1 MEKHVGGKGTMLQ
14 LTAKLALTR
23 QELAHLWAGGILSVR
38 IEGQGAETALELTY
52 QEAEPTTGSR
62 ILYRRIGAEESA

>member
-1 MEKHVGGKGTMLQ
+1 MDGRVEGKGTMLQ

-38 IEGQGAETALELTY
+38 MEGQGAEAALELTY
-52 QEAEPTTGSR
+52 QEGALTRGSR
-62 ILYRRIGAEESA
+62 ILYRRIGAEESS